1 MLGVWDSRPRSDLWV
16 SIDAQALQINTGGV
30 PANFKKRD
38 LTCALKAARAG
49 GLDVDRVE
57 IDPVEGKII
66 LFAKSQTS
74 APVTLLEKWKLERA
88 RSS

>member
-1 MLGVWDSRPRSDLWV
+1 MVR
-16 SIDAQALQINTGGV
+16 V
-30 PANFKKRD
+30 PPNFKKRD

-57 IDPVEGKII
+57 INPVEGKII
-66 LFAKSQTS
+66 LFAKSETGE
-74 APVTLLEKWKLERA
+74 PITVLEKWKLERA